1 MSTLINIFK
10 KHLSLSITI
19 INLLL
24 LIIVF
29 FQKDPFSIFIKTYE
43 SSEKFL
49 NISQSDITKIIYG
62 RKNDTSSSKEL
73 YLEKLDW
80 KVKSNDGIII
90 DADVEKVNQLIKAL
104 LEARKFTTAA
114 EGKEKFA
121 DFGLDNSDA
130 LEIQIYSGETVKG
143 KMTLGNAGGGGSFT
157 HVLWNDSEAIYIVE
171 DSLKPLLGR
180 GADDYFFNKRISPL
194 NLSSGDLLTVSLKS
208 KDLKKGF
215 ELEKKDNKWVKNPS
229 NEEVPNELINP
240 LLNKIS
246 SLMAD
251 NIIFEKDLPKLDSS
265 NYKLIYSFKEQ
276 GGNNS
281 KSITLDI
288 LGKDSSDSFYLKK
301 DSNNFI
307 YKIQEYQIKKIIEF

>member
-73 YLEKLDW
+73 FLEKLDW

-130 LEIQIYSGETVKG
+130 LEIQIYSGEAVKG

-194 NLSSGDLLTVSLKS
+194 NLSSGDLQTISLKS

-281 KSITLDI
+281 KSITLNI